1 MEWSEFLTP
10 EEKEQMA
17 VLMKT
22 AEERKKKI
30 RETDAENQFMLLGC
44 QCGCMNQM
52 NEKNRQTI
60 SSCMGDMKQL
70 LNIICNFCREHGCC
84 VCQKDD
90 DRRGDEE
97 LPFG

>member
-22 AEERKKKI
+22 AEERKKKVM
-30 RETDAENQFMLLGC
+30 EADAGNQFMLLGC
-44 QCGCMNQM
+44 QCCCMNQM
-52 NEKNRQTI
+52 NEKNKYII
-60 SSCMGDMKQL
+60 SSCGDMKEL
-70 LNIICNFCREHGCC
+70 LNIICKFCREHGCC
-84 VCQKDD
+84 VCQKDE

>member
-17 VLMKT
+17 ALMKT

-30 RETDAENQFMLLGC
+30 MEADSGNQFMLLGC
-44 QCGCMNQM
+44 QCGCINQM
-52 NEKNRQTI
+52 HEKNKQTI
-60 SSCMGDMKQL
+60 SSCTGDMKNL
-70 LNIICNFCREHGCC
+70 LNFICYFCREHGCC